1 VVIVIMMPIYAFM
14 LSRAGVPARVTI
26 SAVIPAVIWGLL
38 AGFAAHLVAS
48 TIDTALLA
56 CLAGGAVGVLVAAV
70 PFMPML
76 RRNGAELVGRVAGSA
91 RSGAAVDP
99 VDTIAQT

>member
-1 VVIVIMMPIYAFM
+1 M
-14 LSRAGVPARVTI
+14 PARVTI

-38 AGFAAHLVAS
+38 AGVAAHLVAS

-70 PFMPML
+70 PFAPML
-76 RRNGAELVGRVAGSA
+76 WRGGLEVVARRGGRAPHA
-91 RSGAAVDP
+91 ALPEAVDP
-99 VDTIAQT
+99 MAHVPS